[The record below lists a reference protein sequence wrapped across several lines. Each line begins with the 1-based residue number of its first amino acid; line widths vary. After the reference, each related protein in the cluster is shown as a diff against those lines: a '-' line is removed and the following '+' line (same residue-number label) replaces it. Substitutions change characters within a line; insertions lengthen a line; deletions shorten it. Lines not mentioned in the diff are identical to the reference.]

1 MKRKILKN
9 IEWGILVC
17 TILLI
22 AIGLVALTSATQ
34 NLDYD
39 ELKRQI
45 MWVCISIPV
54 MIVILFID
62 YEFIAK
68 ISPIL
73 YGIIILLLIGVLFT
87 EPINGAT
94 SWFDIGPVSLQPAE
108 FAKIIC
114 ILMLAFVIT
123 RIQRNGKDEIS
134 RVSKLLLVLLTFIVP
149 TLLIIKQPDYGTALA
164 FVMALVFMLFAAGIK
179 KRYIIAAILIVVIA
193 APLLYFFVLP
203 EHAKTRIDVFL
214 NPDIDPR
221 GAGYNVIQSK
231 LAIGAGELFG
241 MGLFKGNQTQLGFL
255 YPKTTDFIFSLIAE
269 EMGFIVA
276 SAVIILYVVLITKA
290 IYVAKTAKDDLG
302 SYIAIGI
309 ARSIFLPYG
318 RKYWNDYGAF
328 ANNGNSITIC
338 KLWRKLFIK

>member
-87 EPINGAT
+87 
-94 SWFDIGPVSLQPAE
+94 
-108 FAKIIC
+108 
-114 ILMLAFVIT
+114 
-123 RIQRNGKDEIS
+123 
-134 RVSKLLLVLLTFIVP
+134 
-149 TLLIIKQPDYGTALA
+149 
-164 FVMALVFMLFAAGIK
+164 
-179 KRYIIAAILIVVIA
+179 
-193 APLLYFFVLP
+193 
-203 EHAKTRIDVFL
+203 
-214 NPDIDPR
+214 
-221 GAGYNVIQSK
+221 
-231 LAIGAGELFG
+231 
-241 MGLFKGNQTQLGFL
+241 
-255 YPKTTDFIFSLIAE
+255 
-269 EMGFIVA
+269 
-276 SAVIILYVVLITKA
+276 
-290 IYVAKTAKDDLG
+290 
-302 SYIAIGI
+302 
-309 ARSIFLPYG
+309 
-318 RKYWNDYGAF
+318 
-328 ANNGNSITIC
+328 
-338 KLWRKLFIK
+338 

>member
-22 AIGLVALTSATQ
+22 IIGLVALTSATQ
-34 NLDYD
+34 NADYD

-54 MIVILFID
+54 MIIILFID

-114 ILMLAFVIT
+114 ILMLAYVIT
-123 RIQRNGKDEIS
+123 KIQRNGKDEIS
-134 RVSKLLLVLLTFIVP
+134 RVPKLLLVLVTFIVP

-179 KRYIIAAILIVVIA
+179 KRYIIAAILIVVITA
-193 APLLYFFVLP
+193 
-203 EHAKTRIDVFL
+203 
-214 NPDIDPR
+214 
-221 GAGYNVIQSK
+221 
-231 LAIGAGELFG
+231 
-241 MGLFKGNQTQLGFL
+241 
-255 YPKTTDFIFSLIAE
+255 PKTIC
-269 EMGFIVA
+269 
-276 SAVIILYVVLITKA
+276 
-290 IYVAKTAKDDLG
+290 
-302 SYIAIGI
+302 
-309 ARSIFLPYG
+309 PC
-318 RKYWNDYGAF
+318 KY
-328 ANNGNSITIC
+328 
-338 KLWRKLFIK
+338 K

>member
-134 RVSKLLLVLLTFIVP
+134 RVS
-149 TLLIIKQPDYGTALA
+149 
-164 FVMALVFMLFAAGIK
+164 
-179 KRYIIAAILIVVIA
+179 
-193 APLLYFFVLP
+193 
-203 EHAKTRIDVFL
+203 
-214 NPDIDPR
+214 
-221 GAGYNVIQSK
+221 
-231 LAIGAGELFG
+231 
-241 MGLFKGNQTQLGFL
+241 
-255 YPKTTDFIFSLIAE
+255 
-269 EMGFIVA
+269 
-276 SAVIILYVVLITKA
+276 
-290 IYVAKTAKDDLG
+290 
-302 SYIAIGI
+302 
-309 ARSIFLPYG
+309 
-318 RKYWNDYGAF
+318 
-328 ANNGNSITIC
+328 
-338 KLWRKLFIK
+338 

>member
-34 NLDYD
+34 NSDYD

-276 SAVIILYVVLITKA
+276 AGIIILYVILITKA
-290 IYVAKTAKDDLG
+290 IFVAKTAKDDLG

-318 RKYWNDYGAF
+318 RKHRYDNGPIT
-328 ANNGNSITIC
+328 NNRHTITIC
-338 KLWRKLFIK
+338 